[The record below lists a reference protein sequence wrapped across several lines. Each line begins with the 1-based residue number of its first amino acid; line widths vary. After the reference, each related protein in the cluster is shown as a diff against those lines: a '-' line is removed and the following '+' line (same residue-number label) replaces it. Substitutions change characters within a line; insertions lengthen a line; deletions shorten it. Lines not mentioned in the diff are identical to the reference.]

1 MSFERANI
9 FAMQGY
15 SPGEQPDSPEIIK
28 LNTNENPYPPAAAV
42 SAALHDISAAELRR
56 YPPPLADDFRT
67 MAGLIHG
74 VAPECILPVNGGD
87 ELLRLLLATFLE
99 PEETLAVMQPSY
111 SLYPVLARI
120 AGCRL
125 LEIPLTDNWA
135 MPGDLPALLRDQSA
149 KMLILVNPHAPTGC
163 LLPAENLRVL
173 AREFPGILVL
183 DEAYVDFVDP
193 ELGYDAIPLIE
204 EFENVLILRTLS
216 KGYSLAGLRFGYGI
230 GPPGLIHPMAAK
242 TRDSYNTDYISQI
255 LAKAALESRD
265 EAARTWA
272 RVRRSREWLRAEL
285 AKLGIETLPSQ
296 SNFLLAAIPA
306 RIGAAALYEQ
316 LKDEGVLVRHFDQ
329 PTLENRLRI
338 TIGSETD
345 NEILIEKLRDI
356 MQ

>member
-1 MSFERANI
+1 M
-9 FAMQGY
+9 
-15 SPGEQPDSPEIIK
+15 
-28 LNTNENPYPPAAAV
+28 
-42 SAALHDISAAELRR
+42 
-56 YPPPLADDFRT
+56 
-67 MAGLIHG
+67 
-74 VAPECILPVNGGD
+74 
-87 ELLRLLLATFLE
+87 
-99 PEETLAVMQPSY
+99 
-111 SLYPVLARI
+111 
-120 AGCRL
+120 
-125 LEIPLTDNWA
+125 
-135 MPGDLPALLRDQSA
+135 
-149 KMLILVNPHAPTGC
+149 
-163 LLPAENLRVL
+163 
-173 AREFPGILVL
+173 
-183 DEAYVDFVDP
+183 DFVDP